1 MVVVHAAQ
9 PGPGKIKQPHDS
21 ADDSDDEDGED
32 DEEEEE
38 EGDGDNHDH
47 HGQATPRSGQRL
59 PLGSKIVPT
68 MMALMASQTLAY
80 DAVDPQF

>member
-1 MVVVHAAQ
+1 MVVVHVQ

-38 EGDGDNHDH
+38 EGDGDNYDH
-47 HGQATPRSGQRL
+47 HGQTTPRSGQRL

>member
-1 MVVVHAAQ
+1 MAM
-9 PGPGKIKQPHDS
+9 IMITMDI
-21 ADDSDDEDGED
+21 
-32 DEEEEE
+32 
-38 EGDGDNHDH
+38 
-47 HGQATPRSGQRL
+47 GQATPRSGQRL

>member
-1 MVVVHAAQ
+1 MGTEGLSRNALLRCALVTTQCTAEE
-9 PGPGKIKQPHDS
+9 GGR
-21 ADDSDDEDGED
+21 
-32 DEEEEE
+32 EEEEE
-38 EGDGDNHDH
+38 ECDGDDYDH

>member
-1 MVVVHAAQ
+1 MVVVHVQ

-21 ADDSDDEDGED
+21 ADDSDEDGED
-32 DEEEEE
+32 NEEEEE
-38 EGDGDNHDH
+38 EGDDDDYDH